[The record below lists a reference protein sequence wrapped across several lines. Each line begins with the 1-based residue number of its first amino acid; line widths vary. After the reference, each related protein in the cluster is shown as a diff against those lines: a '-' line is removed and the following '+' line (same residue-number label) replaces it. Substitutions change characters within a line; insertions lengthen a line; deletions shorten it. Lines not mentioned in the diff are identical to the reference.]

1 MESLVNE
8 ILDSLILELGLENKS
23 DIAILTCKVK
33 SAYRETKSRRNY
45 QPSHSKSFIENDMQ
59 NFYSNI
65 KEVALY
71 DFNQVG
77 AEGQSGHSENGINR
91 SWRSREDCFC
101 GIVAFCG
108 AP

>member
-8 ILDSLILELGLENKS
+8 ILDSLIIELGLEDAS

-33 SAYRETKSRRNY
+33 SAYREARFRRNY
-45 QPSHSKSFIENDMQ
+45 QSSHSAAFIDNDMQ

-65 KEVALY
+65 KEAALY
-71 DFNQVG
+71 DFNQIG
-77 AEGQSGHSENGINR
+77 AEGQTGHSENGTNR
-91 SWRSREDCFC
+91 SWKSREDCFY

-108 AP
+108 TP